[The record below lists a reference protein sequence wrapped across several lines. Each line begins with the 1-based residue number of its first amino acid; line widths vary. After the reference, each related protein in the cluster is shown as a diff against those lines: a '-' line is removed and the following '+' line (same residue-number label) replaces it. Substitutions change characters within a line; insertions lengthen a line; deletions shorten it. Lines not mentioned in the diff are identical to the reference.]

1 MTNPLTRRA
10 ARRDP
15 LLIRI
20 LVTAGG
26 LLLCAW
32 FVFDFARL
40 AQIAFTGAPA
50 DGVYVRR
57 WTGSNNS
64 RHIEYRYTVD
74 GVEYSASTWVWGD
87 LYDRAPNMPALPVVY
102 ARTNPAF
109 SVLDGVNIWEFL
121 LKGAFSLLIVV
132 ASLDYL
138 VERWR
143 KLSSLLTSA

>member
-1 MTNPLTRRA
+1 MTTPSTRRS

-15 LLIRI
+15 LVIRI

-26 LLLCAW
+26 LLLCVW
-32 FVFDFARL
+32 FVLDFARL
-40 AQIAFTGAPA
+40 AQIAFIGAPA

-57 WTGSNNS
+57 WTGHSSS
-64 RHIEYRYTVD
+64 RHIEYRYTVE

-87 LYDRAPNMPALPVVY
+87 LYDLAPTLPALPVVY

-121 LKGAFSLLIVV
+121 VKGAFSLVIVL

-138 VERWR
+138 LERWR